1 MESDSSE
8 DHVKEIPKKILKL
21 KFNVA
26 CSTVREVLFCEHKTD
41 NPCPEK
47 PLKRTL
53 FLSKIPPWVTKP
65 ALERIFS
72 TANGP
77 ISKIFLSN
85 QASSNVTESEQDLDG
100 VARYMFPRKSLFG
113 FQYGYIVFEKPSSMR
128 KALDIM
134 DLNHPYIISTE
145 ENTIHTGKKTN
156 YFNFQNI
163 NSKNIC
169 EIRSMLQYRMEL
181 FKKSKSNKVIFYN
194 KPSLLSFLRN

>member
-72 TANGP
+72 AANGP

-100 VARYMFPRKSLFG
+100 VARYMFPRKTLFG

-128 KALDIM
+128 KALDVM

-145 ENTIHTGKKTN
+145 ENTIHTGKKKSN
-156 YFNFQNI
+156 YFNFQKN

-169 EIRSMLQYRMEL
+169 EIHSMLQYLMEFLEKVNQMRL
-181 FKKSKSNKVIFYN
+181 FFIIN
-194 KPSLLSFLRN
+194 LLSFHF

>member
-26 CSTVREVLFCEHKTD
+26 CNTVREVLFCEHKTD

-53 FLSKIPPWVTKP
+53 FLSKIPPWATKP

-72 TANGP
+72 ATNGP

-85 QASSNVTESEQDLDG
+85 QASSNVTEIELDLDG
-100 VARYMFPRKSLFG
+100 IDHYMFPKKSSFG

-128 KALDIM
+128 KALDSM
-134 DLNHPYIISTE
+134 DLTHPYIISTE
-145 ENTIHTGKKTN
+145 ENTIHTGK
-156 YFNFQNI
+156 QI
-163 NSKNIC
+163 LIISI
-169 EIRSMLQYRMEL
+169 
-181 FKKSKSNKVIFYN
+181 FKKIIHVAIS
-194 KPSLLSFLRN
+194 RNF

>member
-72 TANGP
+72 AANGP

-128 KALDIM
+128 KALDVM

-145 ENTIHTGKKTN
+145 ENTIHTGKKN
-156 YFNFQNI
+156 QI
-163 NSKNIC
+163 IL
-169 EIRSMLQYRMEL
+169 I
-181 FKKSKSNKVIFYN
+181 FKKLIQRIFVKYIQCCN
-194 KPSLLSFLRN
+194 IAWNF

>member
-128 KALDIM
+128 KALDVM

-145 ENTIHTGKKTN
+145 ENTIHTGKKN
-156 YFNFQNI
+156 QI
-163 NSKNIC
+163 IL
-169 EIRSMLQYRMEL
+169 I
-181 FKKSKSNKVIFYN
+181 FKKLIQRIFVKYVQCCNIAWNFLKKVNQIRLFFIIN
-194 KPSLLSFLRN
+194 LLSFHF